1 MLIMS
6 LILYPLYN
14 PPTVLCLVTQ
24 SCLTLCDPMDCSLP
38 GSSFHGDSPGKNIGV
53 GFHALLQGIFPTQG
67 LHPGLLHCRR
77 FFTVWAI
84 REAHSTGVAYPFSR
98 GSPWPTN
105 RTGVSCIAG
114 RFFTSWAHCRQ
125 ILYQLS
131 SLQADS
137 VPAELPGKPNLP
149 TWIVKN

>member
-1 MLIMS
+1 MS

-67 LHPGLLHCRR
+67 LNLHLL
-77 FFTVWAI
+77 
-84 REAHSTGVAYPFSR
+84 YY
-98 GSPWPTN
+98 
-105 RTGVSCIAG
+105 
-114 RFFTSWAHCRQ
+114 RQ
-125 ILYQLS
+125 IL
-131 SLQADS
+131 
-137 VPAELPGKPNLP
+137 LPLLNI
-149 TWIVKN
+149 TMNKNGYFSR